1 MYSVDLYNRVRRA
14 CHVDGMSK
22 SAAGRLYGID
32 RKTVAKILLHSVPP
46 GYRRT
51 ALPVR
56 PKLDP
61 FIPIIDQ
68 ILEDDKRVI
77 KKQRHTAKRI
87 HARLRYG
94 NTVVVTATQ
103 TAEVATLRVTDL
115 GPGIPEADLE
125 RVFEPFFRLE
135 SSRSRNTG
143 GTGLGLSIARTIL
156 RAHGGDV
163 VLSNRD
169 AGGLCV
175 VVTLPL
181 APVP

>member
-22 SAAGRLYGID
+22 SAAGRLFGID
-32 RKTVAKILLHSVPP
+32 RRTVAKILLHSVPP

-77 KKQRHTAKRI
+77 SPYSPSKSLI
-87 HARLRYG
+87 L
-94 NTVVVTATQ
+94 
-103 TAEVATLRVTDL
+103 L
-115 GPGIPEADLE
+115 
-125 RVFEPFFRLE
+125 
-135 SSRSRNTG
+135 SRPCYYLYKS
-143 GTGLGLSIARTIL
+143 
-156 RAHGGDV
+156 
-163 VLSNRD
+163 
-169 AGGLCV
+169 
-175 VVTLPL
+175 
-181 APVP
+181 